1 MNEAKKDLQNSF
13 DERKEKF
20 VYPLIC
26 NFLSH
31 SEDRCRLTNEEPDE
45 VRVVFIKKVIQV
57 HEAGESAFIVFGNMP
72 LHGCRLSVC
81 CLKLK
86 SV

>member
-1 MNEAKKDLQNSF
+1 MKGRRSTSLIRMKSVDRFTFHIRCSIRRKD
-13 DERKEKF
+13 R
-20 VYPLIC
+20 Y
-26 NFLSH
+26 
-31 SEDRCRLTNEEPDE
+31 RLTNEEPDE

-57 HEAGESAFIVFGNMP
+57 HEAGESAFIAFGNRP

-86 SV
+86 IVYC